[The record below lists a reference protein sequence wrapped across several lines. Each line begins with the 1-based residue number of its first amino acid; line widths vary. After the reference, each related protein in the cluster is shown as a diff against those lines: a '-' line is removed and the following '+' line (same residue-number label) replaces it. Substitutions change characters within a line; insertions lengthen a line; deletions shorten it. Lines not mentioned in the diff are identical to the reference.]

1 MNSNIN
7 YYETIAY
14 FTSRLIYSL
23 NSYALKNNKF
33 FNNDGVTLY
42 RGIQIPYSSL
52 LPYERAKGKII
63 ILSCFTSTSEKLEK
77 AEFFAGRKN
86 PSNIYNKKLLFSVIF
101 YIHNSWRENLFS
113 NGINI
118 QELAFYKNEK
128 EILIQPFSF
137 YHVKEVE
144 IDYTKYTANIFLE
157 IIPKSKI
164 LEEEIKKGKKII
176 YNKDEN
182 IIEIED

>member
-1 MNSNIN
+1 M
-7 YYETIAY
+7 
-14 FTSRLIYSL
+14 
-23 NSYALKNNKF
+23 
-33 FNNDGVTLY
+33 
-42 RGIQIPYSSL
+42 
-52 LPYERAKGKII
+52 
-63 ILSCFTSTSEKLEK
+63 
-77 AEFFAGRKN
+77 
-86 PSNIYNKKLLFSVIF
+86 FSVIF
-101 YIHNSWRENLFS
+101 YIHNSWKENLFS

-118 QELAFYKNEK
+118 QELALCKNEK

-157 IIPKSKI
+157 IIPKSKF